1 MFICLKI
8 QSRNS
13 INFLFSGFSYHQ
25 TDYWLLTLT
34 MNSLY
39 RVVKDEKNSCSNIW
53 DNLNSKIISKKKITF
68 KKLVQKSISFPF
80 PFYNDQSLYYIPTP
94 FLIYLNPP
102 SPREANKIR
111 FPRPFKMVHGC
122 VNVTERIEI
131 SAK

>member
-8 QSRNS
+8 QSRNLT
-13 INFLFSGFSYHQ
+13 NFLFSGFSYHQ

-53 DNLNSKIISKKKITF
+53 DNLNSKIISKKKITL
-68 KKLVQKSISFPF
+68 KKSVRESISFPF
-80 PFYNDQSLYYIPTP
+80 PFSNNQSLYYIPTP
-94 FLIYLNPP
+94 FLVYLNPS
-102 SPREANKIR
+102 SPRKANKIH
-111 FPRPFKMVHGC
+111 FSRPFKKVHGC
-122 VNVTERIEI
+122 VNVAERFEI